1 MFNVRCMGYVNSN
14 FLIPTSIIPHH
25 TSHIQHRTSN
35 LQQPMSWFILFI
47 AGLFEVVWAV
57 GIKYTEG
64 WTRLWPAVITVFA
77 MVASFYL
84 LSMALKHIPMGTA
97 YAVWTGIGTIGTVI
111 YGIIYFKEPT
121 DILRIVC
128 ILLIICGIVG
138 LRILAR

>member
-1 MFNVRCMGYVNSN
+1 
-14 FLIPTSIIPHH
+14 
-25 TSHIQHRTSN
+25 
-35 LQQPMSWFILFI
+35 MSWFILFI

-64 WTRLWPAVITVFA
+64 WTRLWPVVITVFA
-77 MVASFYL
+77 MGASFYL
-84 LSMALKHIPMGTA
+84 LSIALKNIPIGTA

-111 YGIIYFKEPT
+111 YGIIYFREST
-121 DILRIVC
+121 DILRMVC